1 MTGRMSEG
9 IGEQQVIYLDKLTT
23 HFCLANNSCPTF
35 CGGVINGRIIREQ
48 SSSFLPHL
56 PCIRTTQFRNT
67 CALKFV
73 FSRPSIRNILYQ
85 NVFCRGVIN
94 GRIIREQS
102 SRSILFCSFVLRQ
115 VSLSIPYK
123 MIILYPWN
131 DQIPHN
137 IPTCQHAVD
146 HWSTLPSLTPPFMSQ
161 SRGRPF
167 WIT

>member
-1 MTGRMSEG
+1 MSEG

-23 HFCLANNSCPTF
+23 HFCLASNSCPTF
-35 CGGVINGRIIREQ
+35 CG
-48 SSSFLPHL
+48 
-56 PCIRTTQFRNT
+56 
-67 CALKFV
+67 
-73 FSRPSIRNILYQ
+73 
-85 NVFCRGVIN
+85 GVIN